1 MKILKIQKRKRN
13 IMRNFIASHDPRFPK
28 SGQRVHFTME
38 YENGAEFGTGTYFPN
53 PARIEQDLA
62 GLEFRANPIRIIPW
76 KYVFNWF
83 PVRAEGIKHKKTCK
97 VQGWR

>member
-28 SGQRVHFTME
+28 CGQRVHFSME
-38 YENGAEFGTGTYFPN
+38 HERGAEFGTGTYYTH
-53 PARIEQDLA
+53 PARIEQDLT
-62 GLEFRANPIRIIPW
+62 GLNYLANQIRTIPW

-83 PVRAEGIKHKKTCK
+83 PVRGEGVKRKETHK
-97 VQGWR
+97 VQGWK